1 MPQQDLKGFARL
13 NGSKRLKYFFVEIHV
28 SFERHLKGEAVGKGN
43 IFADGLEKS
52 SILGCHDGLGSQPEV
67 PEFNEEGLQGL
78 DLEYLGESHP
88 SEGAVDFHLFN
99 YIIVI
104 LIAFYK

>member
-1 MPQQDLKGFARL
+1 M
-13 NGSKRLKYFFVEIHV
+13 KYFFVEIDV
-28 SFERHLKGEAVGKGN
+28 GFERHLEGEAVSKGN
-43 IFADGLEKS
+43 IFADSLEKS
-52 SILGCHDGLGSQPEV
+52 SIFGRHDGLGSKAEV

-78 DLEYLGESHP
+78 YLEYLCESHP

-99 YIIVI
+99 YIIVV